1 MKIRPTPQ
9 FSRDLK
15 KILKKNY
22 DKKKFEKVLKLIT
35 LGEKMILK
43 RAYRDH
49 SLKGN
54 WKGYRECHID
64 ADWLLIYRIENE
76 GHVCELVL
84 IRTGNHDQLF

>member
-1 MKIRPTPQ
+1 
-9 FSRDLK
+9 
-15 KILKKNY
+15 
-22 DKKKFEKVLKLIT
+22 
-35 LGEKMILK
+35 MILK

-64 ADWLLIYRIENE
+64 ADWLLIYRVENE
-76 GHVCELVL
+76 GHMCELVL